1 MYRVGQSELGANFG
15 PTLTSFSSGETC
27 RLPKTPRSRQ
37 LLPQTVWRWPTD
49 TSHSLSLQPLDRS
62 PSTTLTSKSRL
73 LPKSTVRYTL
83 RRPTRLTLPRFREL
97 KRVIP
102 ARPYYIANMNGRH
115 AGNTLSLT
123 SSKQSDDQRHPA
135 NSTHTKSTSA
145 YSVSPFS
152 HKQSQSS
159 PWHSPYLSVSGLC
172 FNFLGSPFSSVK
184 TLRLLLFLKSCSG
197 ISI

>member
-1 MYRVGQSELGANFG
+1 MDRVGQSELGANFG

-102 ARPYYIANMNGRH
+102 ARPYHIANMNGRH

-135 NSTHTKSTSA
+135 LKRISNQHPHIPYPRSRTNNRNRRRGIVPIFPCLVSA
-145 YSVSPFS
+145 LIFSVARS
-152 HKQSQSS
+152 
-159 PWHSPYLSVSGLC
+159 
-172 FNFLGSPFSSVK
+172 
-184 TLRLLLFLKSCSG
+184 RLLKHLDFCFF
-197 ISI
+197 